1 MSVANNPSTS
11 AALQSIYNDGAST
24 SAAAFNNDT
33 TAAAA
38 ATDNSNVLN
47 IDYQSPQQALS
58 DALNFTNAF
67 DTDPMLATAATT
79 AAIAGGSNKLNNTM
93 RNMLKKF
100 NDSKYIYPGV
110 ALLTIVILVILLVFQ
125 STVSMMVKF
134 IAILIL
140 ILFAFYSVYQCK
152 KN

>member
-1 MSVANNPSTS
+1 MSVSNNIPSTS
-11 AALQSIYNDGAST
+11 TAPQSIYNDGAST
-24 SAAAFNNDT
+24 STATFNNDT
-33 TAAAA
+33 IATAAAA
-38 ATDNSNVLN
+38 ESSTVLN
-47 IDYQSPQQALS
+47 IDYQSPQQALR

-67 DTDPMLATAATT
+67 ERDPMLAASVTT
-79 AAIAGGSNKLNNTM
+79 AGGSNKLNNNM

-110 ALLTIVILVILLVFQ
+110 TLLTIVILVVLLVFQ

-140 ILFAFYSVYQCK
+140 IIFAVYSAYQCK
-152 KN
+152 KT